1 VQHRFQLPSIYG
13 QEIST
18 SYVEPCDN
26 FDTPEFQETIVRGKH
41 AYGLEKRSLQQR
53 ETVLFLQG
61 FGRDSQGSFRK
72 GGDTDSGNEIMVATQ
87 SAWL

>member
-1 VQHRFQLPSIYG
+1 VQHWFQLPSIYG

-41 AYGLEKRSLQQR
+41 AYGWKSAHYNKGKLFF
-53 ETVLFLQG
+53 FLQG
-61 FGRDSQGSFRK
+61 FGCDSEGSFRK
-72 GGDTDSGNEIMVATQ
+72 GWDTNMNR
-87 SAWL
+87 

>member
-1 VQHRFQLPSIYG
+1 VQHWFQLPSIYG

-41 AYGLEKRSLQQR
+41 AYGWKSAHYNKGK
-53 ETVLFLQG
+53 LF
-61 FGRDSQGSFRK
+61 FFCK
-72 GGDTDSGNEIMVATQ
+72 GLDAIQKAHLGKDGTPT
-87 SAWL
+87 

>member
-1 VQHRFQLPSIYG
+1 
-13 QEIST
+13 
-18 SYVEPCDN
+18 
-26 FDTPEFQETIVRGKH
+26 VRGKH